1 MRSMDVAV
9 IGAGPAGLSAA
20 VRLRWVKVSRGMP
33 SSAIVYDPAP
43 VGGLGLL
50 GRTRL
55 AGPSSHSIMSSLI
68 DDAEALQIPFE
79 PYAIDRVEPHGIH
92 WRLMSRG
99 EVMVEARAVVLATGM
114 RRLANEAEFF
124 GRGVTVTYNSY
135 NYLPEHIEMLL
146 AAPHVRNVLVVGN
159 AKTAN
164 ILPIFQG
171 VERPELSLKFL
182 LDEAPSDE
190 LAARFGGSDTLFGHV
205 MGYSGGD
212 HLERVM
218 CRDTEGHETY
228 LPCNLA
234 FVDYAA
240 FELKPERTLYV
251 PGLARDPRGFVVVE
265 RDGSTSLSGIFAA
278 GDATGVYSMAL
289 KAFSEGA
296 VAGLTASRYVF
307 MQKFGYDP
315 PLFAYTM
322 QDHAIDPDKSDY
334 PELISSDIIELL
346 GGIDEA
352 NKVAAET
359 VNMIPFGDTVQA
371 YPRRYLFAELEQ
383 KVGVQGARDLIHA
396 LLDEKLC
403 TIQPQE
409 STPRRPAPRMALL

>member
-9 IGAGPAGLSAA
+9 VGAGPAGLSAA

-79 PYAIDRVEPHGIH
+79 PYAIDRIEPCGIH
-92 WRLMSRG
+92 WRLMHRG
-99 EVMVEARAVVLATGM
+99 VPMVEARAVILATGM
-114 RRLANEAEFF
+114 RQLANEAEFF

-146 AAPHVRNVLVVGN
+146 GGAHVRNVLVVGN

-164 ILPIFQG
+164 ILPIFKG
-171 VERPELSLKFL
+171 VERPELSIKFL
-182 LDEAPSDE
+182 LDESPSDE
-190 LAARFGGSDTLFGHV
+190 LSARFGAGVTLFGHV

-218 CRDTEGHETY
+218 YRNTAGEEAY

-240 FELKPERTLYV
+240 FELKPERSLYV
-251 PGLARDPRGFVVVE
+251 PGLARDTKGFVVVE
-265 RDGSTSLSGIFAA
+265 RDGATTLAGIFAA
-278 GDATGVYSMAL
+278 GDITGVYSMAL

-334 PELISSDIIELL
+334 PELIESDIIELL
-346 GGIDEA
+346 SGVEEA
-352 NKVAAET
+352 SKVAAET
-359 VNMIPFGDTVQA
+359 VNSIPFDEAVQA
-371 YPRRYLFAELEQ
+371 YPGRYLYADLVQ
-383 KVGVQGARDLIHA
+383 KVGVQGARDLVHA